1 MTLTL
6 VPKKP
11 KPTTTKEATKEA
23 NMDTTKDI
31 LTPDTSITLEELAH
45 NLGYSNEWIIK
56 NVINAMGTIG
66 MIHANE
72 YLENGIAFL
81 INTGEDYDVEI
92 IVHKVPLDRKSSPRL
107 DS

>member
-11 KPTTTKEATKEA
+11 KPTTTKEATK
-23 NMDTTKDI
+23 DTTKDT

-56 NVINAMGTIG
+56 SIINAMGAIG

-72 YLENGIAFL
+72 YGENGIAFF
-81 INTGEDYDVEI
+81 INTGEDYNVEI
-92 IVHKVPLDRKSSPRL
+92 IVHKVPLDNKSSPRL